1 MIGGTYFLLGDARKA
16 SSSICRSV
24 CDEQRHPSAR
34 MGRRATISQMR
45 FAEGAKRPRF
55 ALIRV
60 SFSHPAHA
68 PHKKIRHR
76 SAPPHC
82 NPLAVGFMDDLY
94 RLRQMLARI
103 WQRAVHIG
111 FVCRALRWCGGFGNG
126 FSGCLP
132 AFFAEVLPGSGG
144 RVFSQR
150 RVYAILLQEDITQ
163 KNMFRPTASATLYP
177 APCTAY
183 AVRMC

>member
-1 MIGGTYFLLGDARKA
+1 MAPFGRHRWLRGISQWIYFLLGDARKA

-34 MGRRATISQMR
+34 TGRRATIPQMR

-76 SAPPHC
+76 SAPPQWMIYTVC
-82 NPLAVGFMDDLY
+82 GRYWPEFGSVRCISVLCAGF
-94 RLRQMLARI
+94 
-103 WQRAVHIG
+103 
-111 FVCRALRWCGGFGNG
+111 CGGAGVLAAG
-126 FSGCLP
+126 FSVVFPHFLQRFCRDPGGGC
-132 AFFAEVLPGSGG
+132 F
-144 RVFSQR
+144 R
-150 RVYAILLQEDITQ
+150 REEFMLSYCNRI
-163 KNMFRPTASATLYP
+163 
-177 APCTAY
+177 
-183 AVRMC
+183 